1 MFETCTLIIRN
12 TVIISIVLLI
22 INVLDFVRW

>member
-22 INVLDFVRW
+22 INVLDSVRW